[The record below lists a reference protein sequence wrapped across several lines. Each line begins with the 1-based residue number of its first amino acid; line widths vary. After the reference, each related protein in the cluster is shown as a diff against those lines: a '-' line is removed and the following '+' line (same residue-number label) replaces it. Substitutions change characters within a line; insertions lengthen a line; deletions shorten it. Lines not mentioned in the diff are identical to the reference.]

1 MKKFLPLLFIG
12 VVFFLTSCE
21 TTREVSLNQDNSGI
35 LVTTTDMSGLIGMA
49 KMSGQGKEMEKA
61 GDQVVDT
68 TLSLEKM
75 ADSISN
81 ITDEEKALVKKGKI
95 GLQMNIPDEKFIIKL
110 EFPFSNP
117 EQISK
122 LDKLS
127 SRVIQQTLKKQL
139 AAGASA
145 DSTAGMPG
153 ADDIP
158 ETSFEDYFITTYSKN
173 TIEKKLI
180 KEKYAN
186 VENDKGMQSLKEM
199 AGMGIGNST
208 LIINL
213 PKPAKKTEGKNV
225 KLSDDKK
232 KVIITSSAED
242 FFDDAAGLEFK
253 IEY

>member
-12 VVFFLTSCE
+12 VTFFLISCE
-21 TTREVSLNQDNSGI
+21 TTREVSLNQDNSGT

-61 GDQVVDT
+61 GDQLVDT
-68 TLSLEKM
+68 TLSLYKM

-139 AAGASA
+139 AGASA

-213 PKPAKKTEGKNV
+213 PKPAKKADGKNV

-232 KVIITSSAED
+232 KVTITSSAED